1 MEKQIFDSTP
11 FGSLPTQNNFEDNDI
26 RKGSSNK
33 RIKSLHFVK
42 KQIFDLTPFGSLPT
56 QNNFEDN
63 DVK

>member
-1 MEKQIFDSTP
+1 MISEKVAVIKGRKASTLSKQIFDLTP

-42 KQIFDLTPFGSLPT
+42 TNI
-56 QNNFEDN
+56 
-63 DVK
+63 